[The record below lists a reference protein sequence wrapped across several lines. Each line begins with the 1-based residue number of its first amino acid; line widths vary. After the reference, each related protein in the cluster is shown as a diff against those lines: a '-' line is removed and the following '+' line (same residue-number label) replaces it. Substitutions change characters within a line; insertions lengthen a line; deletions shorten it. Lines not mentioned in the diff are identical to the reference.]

1 MSKFKVGDFVSYRPN
16 SAQSRNAA
24 QGAYE
29 VVRVL
34 PGAQYRIKSPAEN
47 HERAAD
53 ESELTK

>member
-16 SAQSRNAA
+16 SAHSRNAA
-24 QGAYE
+24 HGLYE
-29 VVRVL
+29 VIRVL
-34 PGAQYRIKSPAEN
+34 PGGQYRIKSAAEN